1 MKFRYFFLIAVS
13 LCLERVSFAYEIGTH
28 AKITQQAY
36 VLSTLQT
43 SDKLKQLGLLDL
55 TGIVGKEFTEFTGAQ
70 EQTRRQFQFERNV
83 MFNAI
88 FERKNDALGY
98 PVFPYRP
105 VGWLVTGAI
114 REDDG
119 SVVYGL
125 PRVPAGPSTFADIYL
140 QGAIDEVL
148 ALDTPIGGHFNRF
161 CNHFY
166 DPTKGGSLFT
176 SGYSDTPNCP
186 LSGVVG
192 QQSGIAS
199 AAWALALQ
207 RGTTIFQAAE
217 ELQARTNHFAISDAK
232 EAMWRAATGYDSA
245 MTTKVALTGTQRL
258 RYWVTVFRSLGGVV
272 HLLQDIA
279 QAQHTRNEGHPS
291 GQSKSYERY
300 VEWRTATVGQQV
312 VLDKAGQFQIDANP
326 LANPWSTDLWAS
338 YPTIPSFSKY
348 EHYWHAP
355 TGQGLAV
362 YSNQGFLTSGKNI
375 GNTAY
380 TLPPRD
386 AFNPAYTPVTLQETV
401 DKQLVNVTRLNYA
414 VPDAL
419 TNVPTVI
426 PMTRRTTFDWLRAQG
441 AGPST
446 TQGVTHGPDEKIY
459 AAQASLQLPRAV
471 AYSAGLID
479 HFFRGQLRVEAPA
492 EGYFAIADTAYDD
505 AADVRR
511 STQGFRQIKFRLTNT
526 TAPRGMPTLVEQ
538 HMSNAKVVAVVRYQA
553 NTCYTANLIGQWQ
566 APSKNWQTC
575 RGPNGYGGTVD
586 DILKFETISTS
597 SPCTIAGATSGIS
610 LPVGTTVNVTCNF
623 SAAEIIP
630 YSGTD
635 MKLMLAVRGTLG
647 EEDNG
652 LIVQQIDVQ
661 EPAFVVDQNST
672 DYLNVNR
679 VVYPGDYVFSELELA
694 NVDSGA
700 VYSNINQI
708 RSTSKNYRY
717 FGFIRDATPA
727 RKQTLQYVLNPG
739 EFTRVALLLPELDAP
754 PVRHVTA
761 GNYCDWRYFP
771 TGAYAM
777 LPDVSPA
784 LYSTLNTPIQGFQ
797 GGLAAWEA
805 STGSAFSANYKAET
819 WWAYLRLQFL
829 VTKTGWDVEAYS
841 SKLYFA
847 ATNPGELTYSQFENP
862 EFMVSRG
869 HGSASP
875 CVAPVG
881 SNDISWVS
889 ASEAAKMGPLPT
901 STPVP
906 VEFCSTPDC
915 YRPWASC
922 SGVSATT
929 CSLIAP

>member
-1 MKFRYFFLIAVS
+1 MKRTYFLLIAAS
-13 LCLERVSFAYEIGTH
+13 LCSGSASFAYEIGTH

-88 FERKNDALGY
+88 FERKNEALGY

-125 PRVPAGPSTFADIYL
+125 PRVAAGPSTFADIYL
-140 QGAIDEVL
+140 QEAINEVL
-148 ALDTPIGGHFNRF
+148 ALDTPMGGHFNRF

-176 SGYSDTPNCP
+176 SGYSDVPNCP
-186 LSGVVG
+186 LTGVVG
-192 QQSGIAS
+192 QQTGIAS

-217 ELQARTNHFAISDAK
+217 ELQTRTNHFAISDAK

-245 MTTKVALTGTQRL
+245 MTTKVALTGTQRM

-312 VLDKAGQFQIDANP
+312 VLDKAGQFQIEVNP
-326 LANPWSTDLWAS
+326 LANPWPADMWAS

-348 EHYWHAP
+348 EHYWHAS

-362 YSNQGFLTSGKNI
+362 YSNQGFLTPSKNI

-380 TLPPRD
+380 TLPPTD
-386 AFNPAYTPVTLQETV
+386 AFNAAYTPVTLQETV
-401 DKQLVNVTRLNYA
+401 DKQIVNVTRLNYA
-414 VPDAL
+414 VPDTL
-419 TNVPTVI
+419 TNLPTVI
-426 PMTRRTTFDWLRAQG
+426 PMTRKTTFDWLRAQG

-479 HFFRGQLRVEAPA
+479 HFFRGQLRIEAPA

-511 STQGFRQIKFRLTNT
+511 STQGFKQIKFRMTNT
-526 TAPRGMPTLVEQ
+526 TAPRGTPTLVEQ

-553 NTCYTANLIGQWQ
+553 NTCYTANLLGQWQ
-566 APSKNWQTC
+566 APGKNWQAC

-623 SAAEIIP
+623 SSAEIIP

-652 LIVQQIDVQ
+652 LIVQQIDIQ

-672 DYLNVNR
+672 DYLNVNT
-679 VVYPGDYVFSELELA
+679 VVYPGDHVFSVSETE
-694 NVDSGA
+694 NVNPAAIHPDTH
-700 VYSNINQI
+700 QI
-708 RSTSKNYRY
+708 RQSWKNYRY
-717 FGFIRDATPA
+717 TGFIRDATPA
-727 RKQTLQYVLNPG
+727 QKQTLRYALNPG

-754 PVRHVTA
+754 PVRYVTA
-761 GNYCDWRYFP
+761 GNYCDAGYFP
-771 TGAYAM
+771 VNADVLTSELSRTLLAPIER
-777 LPDVSPA
+777 LP
-784 LYSTLNTPIQGFQ
+784 

-805 STGSAFSANYKAET
+805 STGSAFSAAFKTQT
-819 WWAYLRLQFL
+819 WWEYLVDQIQ
-829 VTKTGWDVEAYS
+829 VTSTRWDAEAYS
-841 SKLYFA
+841 SKLRFA
-847 ATNPGELTYSQFENP
+847 ATNPGELTYSQDQNP
-862 EFMVSRG
+862 EFMASRG

-881 SNDISWVS
+881 RNDISWVS
-889 ASEAAKMGPLPT
+889 ASEAAKMDPLPT

-906 VEFCSTPDC
+906 VEFCSTADC
-915 YRPWASC
+915 YRPWAVC
-922 SGVSATT
+922 TGATADT
-929 CSLIAP
+929 CSLVAP